1 MKKISMFLVLS
12 MLLFGAFT
20 VYADSVITGTDNTIV
35 ITMDKSD
42 LESMNNAKED
52 DTTLYSATITINGIA
67 LESVG
72 VRLSVRDDMAKDENG
87 QGGPA
92 PENGQDGMSPDGGKG
107 SPDGNKGQGGPAPE
121 DGKGETDK
129 RPVSYFVQL
138 DSSISGQNYNGL
150 TSFILNPKM
159 EAPEG
164 MEKPENAPDN
174 NAPEGE
180 DKNDPE
186 PMEMAEVT
194 LTLNDEDMGSYTI
207 FEK

>member
-1 MKKISMFLVLS
+1 MFLVLS